1 MAEKKT
7 TKKTGAGTKNP
18 KNEKFVV
25 VSEAE
30 FRKQVKKPKK

>member
-7 TKKTGAGTKNP
+7 ATKKAGVKNP
-18 KNEKFVV
+18 KNEKLVV

-30 FRKQVKKPKK
+30 FRKQVRKPKK